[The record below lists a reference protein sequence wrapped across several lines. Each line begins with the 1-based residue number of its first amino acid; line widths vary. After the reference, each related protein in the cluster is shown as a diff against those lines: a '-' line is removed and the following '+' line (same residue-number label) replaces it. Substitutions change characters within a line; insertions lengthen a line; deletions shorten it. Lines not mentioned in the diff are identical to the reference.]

1 MHGPLTNEVHDRLS
15 KAENAHS
22 CNVADASGYSASVE
36 VSGRSSGRRFAGARG
51 ISLEGPSW
59 LASAALAGVLTA
71 GMLAWDP
78 HVRDL
83 AAYVLRTEL
92 FERSGFSI
100 WNGSWYG
107 GHYLLTHSVL
117 FPPLAALFGA
127 RLVAAAAIVWS
138 AYLFDRVVCERWGE
152 RARPATLWYA
162 AGAVTMLASGRLSF
176 ALGVAFGLASL
187 RALQKHWAWPASFA
201 GLACA
206 LASPVAAVFLA
217 GILAAALLVDRERT
231 GLVVPCIV
239 AGVAVL
245 PIVLLNLVFTDA
257 GREPFSLSA
266 WIALP
271 LWCGG
276 ALYATRHLK
285 EERALRAVILGYL
298 IAGTVVWL
306 VPNALGG
313 NVTRLGALF
322 GGPVLL
328 AALLSRRVRITT
340 PFLVLLLAGSL
351 WWQCSAAVRDVVS
364 SVGDRSTSSS
374 YYEPLARWLR
384 ANGGGR
390 ARIEVPFTQSHWETA
405 YLAPEFGLARGW
417 MRQVDRARNQ
427 LFYEGHLTHNR
438 YRAWLRRNGVDFVAL
453 PDAKNDYSAK
463 KEHALIASAP
473 SYLRLRATLAHWRVY
488 QVTGTSPIVR
498 SRGPGRARLLS
509 LTPQSFVLSVTE
521 PGRFVV
527 RVRSTPFWSISREDG
542 CVSRT
547 GPWTLVRADHA
558 GTVRV
563 SIGFSLGRARQA
575 AASDYKR
582 C

>member
-1 MHGPLTNEVHDRLS
+1 MLAVD
-15 KAENAHS
+15 
-22 CNVADASGYSASVE
+22 VAGHT
-36 VSGRSSGRRFAGARG
+36 GRRVAGARG
-51 ISLEGPSW
+51 MPLEGPSW
-59 LASAALAGVLTA
+59 LAAATLAGVLTA
-71 GMLAWDP
+71 ALLAWDP

-83 AAYVLRTEL
+83 AAHVLRTEL
-92 FERSGFSI
+92 FERDGFSI

-127 RLVAAAAIVWS
+127 RLVAAGAIVWS

-152 RARPATLWYA
+152 RARPATLWYG

-176 ALGVAFGLASL
+176 ALGVALGLASL
-187 RALQKHWAWPASFA
+187 RAIQKGWAVAASFA

-217 GILAAALLVDRERT
+217 GVLAAALLAERERPAR
-231 GLVVPCIV
+231 VPFIV
-239 AGVAVL
+239 AAATLV
-245 PIVLLNLVFTDA
+245 PILLLNIVFADA
-257 GREPFSLSA
+257 GREPFSFSA

-276 ALYATRHLK
+276 ALFVTRELK
-285 EERALRAVILGYL
+285 AERALRAVIGAYL
-298 IAGTVVWL
+298 LAGTLVWL

-328 AALLSRRVRITT
+328 AALLSRRIRIAT
-340 PFLVLLLAGSL
+340 PAIVLVLAGSL
-351 WWQCSAAVRDVVS
+351 FWQFTAAVRDVARS
-364 SVGDRSTSSS
+364 FGDQSTNSS

-384 ANGGGR
+384 ANGGENV
-390 ARIEVPFTQSHWETA
+390 RIEVPFTQSHWETA

-427 LFYEGHLTHNR
+427 LFYEGQLTHRR
-438 YRAWLRRNGVDFVAL
+438 YSAWLRRNSVAFVAL

-463 KEHALIASAP
+463 QEHALIASEP
-473 SYLRLRATLAHWRVY
+473 SYLKLRATLPHWRVFE
-488 QVTGTSPIVR
+488 VRNTSPIVK
-498 SRGPGRARLLS
+498 SRGVGQASLLNVG
-509 LTPQSFVLSVTE
+509 PQSFTLAVAE

-527 RVRSTPFWSISREDG
+527 RVRATPFWTMRTQDG
-542 CVSRT
+542 CVGRS
-547 GPWTLVRADHA
+547 GPWTLVRADRP
-558 GTVRV
+558 GIMRV

-575 AASDYKR
+575 AASDFRR

>member
-1 MHGPLTNEVHDRLS
+1 MS
-15 KAENAHS
+15 
-22 CNVADASGYSASVE
+22 
-36 VSGRSSGRRFAGARG
+36 F
-51 ISLEGPSW
+51 EGPSW
-59 LASAALAGVLTA
+59 LAAATLAGVLTA
-71 GMLAWDP
+71 GLLAWDP

-83 AAYVLRTEL
+83 AAHVLREEL

-127 RLVAAAAIVWS
+127 RIVAAAAVVWS
-138 AYLFDRVVCERWGE
+138 AYLFDRVVCEHWGE
-152 RARPATLWYA
+152 RARPATLWYG

-187 RALQKHWAWPASFA
+187 RALQKGWASAA
-201 GLACA
+201 LLGGLACA
-206 LASPVAAVFLA
+206 LASPVSAVFLA
-217 GILAAALLVDRERT
+217 GVLAVGLVAERERAS
-231 GLVVPCIV
+231 LAPVIV
-239 AGVAVL
+239 AATAVI
-245 PIVLLNLVFTDA
+245 PIVLLNLVFADA
-257 GREPFSLSA
+257 GREPFSFSA
-266 WIALP
+266 WVALP

-276 ALYATRHLK
+276 ALYVTRELK
-285 EERALRAVILGYL
+285 AERALRAVIAAYL
-298 IAGTVVWL
+298 AAGTVVWL

-328 AALLSRRVRITT
+328 AALLSRRARVTA
-340 PFLVLLLAGSL
+340 PLVVLMLAGSL
-351 WWQCSAAVRDVVS
+351 FWQFTAAVRDVAS
-364 SVGDRSTSSS
+364 SLGDKSTSLS
-374 YYEPLARWLR
+374 YYEPLTHWLR
-384 ANGGGR
+384 ANGGDQ

-417 MRQVDRARNQ
+417 MRQIDRARND
-427 LFYEGHLTHNR
+427 LFYEGHLTHRR
-438 YRAWLRRNGVDFVAL
+438 YREWLRRNGVEYVAL

-463 KEHALIASAP
+463 QEHALIASEP
-473 SYLRLRATLAHWRVY
+473 SYLRLRATLPHWRVFE
-488 QVTGTSPIVR
+488 VTGTSPLVR
-498 SRGPGRARLLS
+498 SRGPGQARLLKVG
-509 LTPQSFVLSVTE
+509 PQSFALAVRE

-527 RVRSTPFWSISREDG
+527 RVHATPFWTVNAAEG
-542 CVSRT
+542 CVGRS
-547 GPWTLVRADHA
+547 GPWTVVRADHP
-558 GTVRV
+558 GIVRV

>member
-1 MHGPLTNEVHDRLS
+1 
-15 KAENAHS
+15 
-22 CNVADASGYSASVE
+22 VE
-36 VSGRSSGRRFAGARG
+36 VAGHTGRRVAGARG
-51 ISLEGPSW
+51 MPLEGPSW
-59 LASAALAGVLTA
+59 LAAAALAGVLTA
-71 GMLAWDP
+71 ALLAWDP

-83 AAYVLRTEL
+83 AAHVLRTEL
-92 FERSGFSI
+92 FERDGFSI

-127 RLVAAAAIVWS
+127 RLVAAAAVVWS

-152 RARPATLWYA
+152 RARPATLWYG

-176 ALGVAFGLASL
+176 ALGVALGLASL
-187 RALQKHWAWPASFA
+187 RAIQKGWAVAASFA
-201 GLACA
+201 GLASA

-217 GILAAALLVDRERT
+217 GVLAAALLAERERPAR
-231 GLVVPCIV
+231 LPFIV
-239 AGVAVL
+239 AAATL
-245 PIVLLNLVFTDA
+245 APILLLNIVFADA
-257 GREPFSLSA
+257 GREPFSFSA

-276 ALYATRHLK
+276 ALYVTRELK
-285 EERALRAVILGYL
+285 AERALRAVIGAYL
-298 IAGTVVWL
+298 LAGTLVWL

-328 AALLSRRVRITT
+328 AALLSRRVRIAT
-340 PFLVLLLAGSL
+340 PAIVLVLAGSL
-351 WWQCSAAVRDVVS
+351 FWQFTAAVRDVARS
-364 SVGDRSTSSS
+364 FGDQSTNSS

-384 ANGGGR
+384 ANGGAH

-417 MRQVDRARNQ
+417 MRQVDRARNE
-427 LFYEGHLTHNR
+427 LFYEGQLTHRR
-438 YRAWLRRNGVDFVAL
+438 YSAWLRRNSVAFVAL

-463 KEHALIASAP
+463 QEHALIASEP
-473 SYLRLRATLAHWRVY
+473 SYLKLRATLPHWRVFE
-488 QVTGTSPIVR
+488 VRDTSPIVK
-498 SRGPGRARLLS
+498 SRGVGQARLLNVG
-509 LTPQSFVLSVTE
+509 PQSFTLAVKE

-527 RVRSTPFWSISREDG
+527 RVRATPFWTVRAQDG
-542 CVSRT
+542 CVGKS
-547 GPWTLVRADHA
+547 GPWTLVRADR
-558 GTVRV
+558 GGIVRV

-575 AASDYKR
+575 AASDYKP